1 METPTH
7 LYVLLLSVYRNLWR
21 EDVSFIPPAQP
32 DIIVKELTEKIIRE
46 AIESYAEEDAFWL
59 KIYAVADHSRE
70 VFDMD
75 KINQALKVTK

>member
-1 METPTH
+1 MHQVIEFME
-7 LYVLLLSVYRNLWR
+7 R

-32 DIIVKELTEKIIRE
+32 DIIVKELTEKIIQE

-59 KIYAVADHSRE
+59 KIYAVADHGRE